1 MFLFKNTSFNTY
13 CSLTNIEHSQPT
25 ALLSLFNLGN
35 VNRTSEAYSISA
47 FLPQSQTAFRHLG
60 YPTALQHQ
68 TWCVRACVLSPFS
81 CVRLFAPLWTL
92 ARQVP
97 LSVGFS
103 RQEYCSGLPCPC
115 PGDLPNPGTE
125 PMSLSLLHWQV
136 GSFPLA
142 PPGKPQ
148 RPACCVGW
156 GLNPGLLLR
165 RQLCSPL
172 YRQPGVEAFLN
183 SRTSL
188 HFSLHYSL

>member
-13 CSLTNIEHSQPT
+13 CSLTNNEHSQPT

-47 FLPQSQTAFRHLG
+47 FLPKSQTAFRHLG

-68 TWCVRACVLSPFS
+68 AWWVRACVLSPFS

-115 PGDLPNPGTE
+115 PGDLPNPGIE
-125 PMSLSLLHWQV
+125 PASLISPALAGRFFTTSATWEAPETSLLRWL
-136 GSFPLA
+136 GIEPSSTA
-142 PPGKPQ
+142 PKAAMFTTIPPTRRG
-148 RPACCVGW
+148 
-156 GLNPGLLLR
+156 GL
-165 RQLCSPL
+165 
-172 YRQPGVEAFLN
+172 FK
-183 SRTSL
+183 
-188 HFSLHYSL
+188 